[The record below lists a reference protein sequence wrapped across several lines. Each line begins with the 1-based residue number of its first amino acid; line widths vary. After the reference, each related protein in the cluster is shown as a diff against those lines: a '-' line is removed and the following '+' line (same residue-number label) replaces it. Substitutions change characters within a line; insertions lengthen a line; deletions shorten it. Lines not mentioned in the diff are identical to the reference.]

1 MRQLILVVEDDSD
14 LRETLLDV
22 LDRAGFDVVIAA
34 NGLEALATLE
44 GGRRAAL
51 VLLDL
56 HMPVMDGL
64 EFRRRQLESLDLSNV
79 PVLVITGDRQSQR
92 EAAHLGFEWFLSKPF
107 GEEDLLKS
115 VTASVKP
122 N

>member
-1 MRQLILVVEDDSD
+1 MRKLILVVEDDND

-22 LDRAGFDVVIAA
+22 LDRAGFEVVIAA
-34 NGLEALATLE
+34 NGEEALATLE
-44 GGRRAAL
+44 SGRPTAL

-64 EFRRRQLESLDLSNV
+64 EFRRRQLESIGLSDV
-79 PVLVITGDRQSQR
+79 PVLVITGDRQGQS
-92 EAAHLGFEWFLSKPF
+92 EARRLGFERFLSKPF

-115 VTASVKP
+115 VTESVKP

>member
-1 MRQLILVVEDDSD
+1 MRQLILVVEDDTD
-14 LRETLLDV
+14 LRETLLDI

-34 NGLEALATLE
+34 NGREALAAVE
-44 GGRRAAL
+44 AGHRAAL
-51 VLLDL
+51 VVLDL

-64 EFRRRQLESLDLSNV
+64 EFRRRQLESLDISNV
-79 PVLVITGDRQSQR
+79 PVLVITGDKQSQR
-92 EAAHLGFEWFLSKPF
+92 EAAQLGFERFLSKPF

-115 VTASVKP
+115 VTESVKP